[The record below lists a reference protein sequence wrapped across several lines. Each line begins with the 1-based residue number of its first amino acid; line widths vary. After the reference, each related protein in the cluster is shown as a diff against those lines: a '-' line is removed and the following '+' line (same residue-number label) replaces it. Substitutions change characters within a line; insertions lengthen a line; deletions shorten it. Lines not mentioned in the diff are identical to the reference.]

1 MAIIYLKATIDK
13 NWHSQSFEFL
23 SSKRVQKKFQ
33 KKFFKFFFFTLL
45 LQNSCWKNK
54 LGEFNSYHK
63 YFAK

>member
-33 KKFFKFFFFTLL
+33 KKFFKFFFLH
-45 LQNSCWKNK
+45 C
-54 LGEFNSYHK
+54 SYK
-63 YFAK
+63 TVVEKTN